1 MNDLVRDLRSTI
13 VCLQETKLSHVE
25 GPDIRETVGA
35 EFERHFAYLPAQ
47 ETRGGVLVAVHEDFY
62 TVQSSFITSNAV
74 TVKVQATTSGAS
86 WWLTVVYGPQDD
98 SAKLA
103 FLNELR
109 QISCITS
116 DLWLIIGDFNMIL
129 QASDKSND
137 NINRRLMGAFH
148 KTVDDLELKELQLKG
163 RKFTWTNNVTHTR
176 IDRAFCTSD
185 WEMMMPSCSL
195 QAISSLVSVTE
206 PPS

>member
-86 WWLTVVYGPQDD
+86 WWLTVVYGPQGEQE
-98 SAKLA
+98 KVEFLA
-103 FLNELR
+103 EVR
-109 QISCITS
+109 SIRTTV
-116 DLWLIIGDFNMIL
+116 GD
-129 QASDKSND
+129 K
-137 NINRRLMGAFH
+137 
-148 KTVDDLELKELQLKG
+148 
-163 RKFTWTNNVTHTR
+163 
-176 IDRAFCTSD
+176 
-185 WEMMMPSCSL
+185 
-195 QAISSLVSVTE
+195 
-206 PPS
+206 